1 MPVLD
6 TAHCC
11 SRYPPWRSRSATG
24 HEELNGDPNLGQKHP
39 LLAMSL
45 LSREAWTLASWSSD
59 LMPAEARSLT
69 RGSSTKRW
77 RARSSKKK
85 PGDRWLSI
93 ADRHPNLLPHR
104 CGPIQRGADCL
115 KIQNLPTRR
124 MYLRVSADPS
134 ETTASRHFNL
144 SLPVLLSVSRREFL
158 QSPVANSLHEWLGN
172 TFGCAVA
179 ILTLSRKSWIPG
191 LRASRRMARA

>member
-1 MPVLD
+1 M
-6 TAHCC
+6 
-11 SRYPPWRSRSATG
+11 W
-24 HEELNGDPNLGQKHP
+24 ELNEA
-39 LLAMSL
+39 LAC
-45 LSREAWTLASWSSD
+45 T
-59 LMPAEARSLT
+59 
-69 RGSSTKRW
+69 
-77 RARSSKKK
+77 

-104 CGPIQRGADCL
+104 CGPIQRGADRL

-158 QSPVANSLHEWLGN
+158 QSPAANSLHEWLGN

-191 LRASRRMARA
+191 LARFPGFAQAGGWRARELRACAEVILVRARGSQPPPPYCKKNAGTFAKKCRHYTLHRCTKM